1 MVVTLLSL
9 IKFLFACKLL
19 CLIMWGQVHVV
30 FELQWTRTFY
40 ELGFDSLSNTG
51 LQACMQT
58 TNFSLHFIETWDN
71 FL

>member
-1 MVVTLLSL
+1 
-9 IKFLFACKLL
+9 
-19 CLIMWGQVHVV
+19 MWGQVHVV